1 MAGESTNQQQYIP
14 ESDRN
19 SSNDGS
25 LQLSDIWALI
35 IENKVWFATCII
47 VCLMFAAFYKYKTA
61 SVYQQTAKIIIDES
75 AANSAMRDLSNISE
89 AFSGV
94 KSSGGINVNN
104 EIEYISSPDLM
115 QVVVER
121 LGLQTRY
128 FSHQP
133 LRIRELY
140 NQSPFA
146 VSLSNPDKHSYV
158 TFKITGAR
166 DSMYVITD
174 LCVTSGGKIAKVPG
188 FTMAEGHFGDT
199 LSTPV
204 ANIMVVPTVNYE
216 GWKSGD
222 VTVTWTTSAH
232 EASILGNNL
241 NVSLSN
247 AKSSVVN
254 ISMKDNFPSRASAV
268 ISSLIDAYN
277 EACIDNQNRSARN
290 TTQFINDRLVVIEK
304 ELGGVENELKNYKEE
319 HKITDISA
327 VSQSYL
333 TASSSYQD
341 KSFEVNN
348 QLSIARYIKEYLT
361 SPANS
366 RSLIPA
372 NSGLTNES
380 INSQIKE
387 YNDLLLK
394 RDRLLGSSSVKNPV
408 VSDINQSLD
417 AMKAAINH
425 SVDNLIAT
433 LQMQVDKLNSQES
446 LIMSRIANTS
456 GQELQLLSI
465 ERQQK
470 VKEELYVYLLQ
481 KREENEIASLVNV
494 GNTRIIMTPNGSAS
508 PVFPK
513 SMILLL
519 VALMAGFLIPLGVL
533 LAMNLLNT
541 KVHSQS
547 DLPSLQAPFLAS
559 IPLVGQPNSLLKR
572 MRPRKNVHAPAH
584 ILVKQGS
591 RDSLNEAFR
600 VLRTNVDMMLGARK
614 SVIMVTSYNPNAG
627 KSFISLNT
635 AAVMALKGK
644 KVLLMDADLRKATLG
659 KSLRSNENGY
669 VSYLNGRKGSFT
681 ESVRSLAENLYF
693 LPVGVLPPNPSE
705 LLLGDKF
712 KGMLAELKKE
722 FDYIIM
728 DCPPIDIVAD
738 ASILSPETDFTIFV
752 IRAGLFDKRDVGML
766 NDMYNRKRFKEM
778 AIILNGVDFSTVY
791 QSYGHYGYGHYGY
804 GNYGYGYGNE
814 GSGNPGAQEDG
825 KA

>member
-35 IENKVWFATCII
+35 IENKVWFAICII
-47 VCLMFAAFYKYKTA
+47 ACLMIAAFYKYKTA
-61 SVYQQTAKIIIDES
+61 SVYQQNAKIIIDES
-75 AANSAMRDLSNISE
+75 ASNSAMRDLSNLSE

-128 FSHQP
+128 YSHQP

-166 DSMYVITD
+166 DSMFVITD

-188 FTMAEGHFGDT
+188 FTRAEGHFGDT

-232 EASILGNNL
+232 EASILGKNL
-241 NVSLSN
+241 NVSLSD

-304 ELGGVENELKNYKEE
+304 ELGGVENELKSYKEE

-513 SMILLL
+513 NMNLLL
-519 VALMAGFLIPLGVL
+519 VALLAGFLIPLGVL
-533 LAMNLLNT
+533 LAINLLNT

-547 DLPSLQAPFLAS
+547 DLSSLQAPFLAS
-559 IPLVGQPNSLLKR
+559 IPLVGQPNSLLKK

-669 VSYLNGRKGSFT
+669 VSYLNGRKGSFA
-681 ESVRSLAENLYF
+681 ESVRSLADNLYF

-712 KGMLAELKKE
+712 KGMLAELKRE

-752 IRAGLFDKRDVGML
+752 IRAGLFDKRDVCML
-766 NDMYNRKRFKEM
+766 NDMYNRKRFNEM

-791 QSYGHYGYGHYGY
+791 HSYGHYGYGHYGY
-804 GNYGYGYGNE
+804 GNYSYGYGNE

>member
-1 MAGESTNQQQYIP
+1 
-14 ESDRN
+14 
-19 SSNDGS
+19 
-25 LQLSDIWALI
+25 
-35 IENKVWFATCII
+35 
-47 VCLMFAAFYKYKTA
+47 
-61 SVYQQTAKIIIDES
+61 
-75 AANSAMRDLSNISE
+75 
-89 AFSGV
+89 
-94 KSSGGINVNN
+94 
-104 EIEYISSPDLM
+104 
-115 QVVVER
+115 
-121 LGLQTRY
+121 
-128 FSHQP
+128 
-133 LRIRELY
+133 
-140 NQSPFA
+140 
-146 VSLSNPDKHSYV
+146 
-158 TFKITGAR
+158 
-166 DSMYVITD
+166 
-174 LCVTSGGKIAKVPG
+174 
-188 FTMAEGHFGDT
+188 
-199 LSTPV
+199 
-204 ANIMVVPTVNYE
+204 
-216 GWKSGD
+216 
-222 VTVTWTTSAH
+222 
-232 EASILGNNL
+232 
-241 NVSLSN
+241 
-247 AKSSVVN
+247 
-254 ISMKDNFPSRASAV
+254 MKDNFPSRASAV

-494 GNTRIIMTPNGSAS
+494 GNTRIIMTPNGSSS

-513 SMILLL
+513 SMNLLL

-572 MRPRKNVHAPAH
+572 MRSRKNVHAPAH

-738 ASILSPETDFTIFV
+738 ASIISPETDFTIFV

-766 NDMYNRKRFKEM
+766 NDMYNRKRFNEM

-791 QSYGHYGYGHYGY
+791 HSYGHYGYGHYGY
-804 GNYGYGYGNE
+804 GNYSYGYGNE

>member
-1 MAGESTNQQQYIP
+1 
-14 ESDRN
+14 
-19 SSNDGS
+19 
-25 LQLSDIWALI
+25 
-35 IENKVWFATCII
+35 
-47 VCLMFAAFYKYKTA
+47 
-61 SVYQQTAKIIIDES
+61 
-75 AANSAMRDLSNISE
+75 
-89 AFSGV
+89 
-94 KSSGGINVNN
+94 
-104 EIEYISSPDLM
+104 
-115 QVVVER
+115 
-121 LGLQTRY
+121 
-128 FSHQP
+128 
-133 LRIRELY
+133 
-140 NQSPFA
+140 
-146 VSLSNPDKHSYV
+146 
-158 TFKITGAR
+158 
-166 DSMYVITD
+166 
-174 LCVTSGGKIAKVPG
+174 
-188 FTMAEGHFGDT
+188 
-199 LSTPV
+199 
-204 ANIMVVPTVNYE
+204 MVVPTVNYE

-241 NVSLSN
+241 NVSLSD

-513 SMILLL
+513 SMNLLL

-572 MRPRKNVHAPAH
+572 MRPRKKVHAPAH

-659 KSLRSNENGY
+659 KSLRSSENGY

-738 ASILSPETDFTIFV
+738 ASIISPETDFTIFV

-766 NDMYNRKRFKEM
+766 NDMYNRKRFNEM

-791 QSYGHYGYGHYGY
+791 HSYGHYGYGHYGY
-804 GNYGYGYGNE
+804 GNYSYGYGNE

>member
-1 MAGESTNQQQYIP
+1 
-14 ESDRN
+14 
-19 SSNDGS
+19 
-25 LQLSDIWALI
+25 
-35 IENKVWFATCII
+35 
-47 VCLMFAAFYKYKTA
+47 
-61 SVYQQTAKIIIDES
+61 
-75 AANSAMRDLSNISE
+75 
-89 AFSGV
+89 
-94 KSSGGINVNN
+94 
-104 EIEYISSPDLM
+104 
-115 QVVVER
+115 
-121 LGLQTRY
+121 
-128 FSHQP
+128 
-133 LRIRELY
+133 
-140 NQSPFA
+140 
-146 VSLSNPDKHSYV
+146 
-158 TFKITGAR
+158 
-166 DSMYVITD
+166 MYVITD

-241 NVSLSN
+241 NVSLSD

-513 SMILLL
+513 SMNLLL

-572 MRPRKNVHAPAH
+572 MRPRKKVHAPAH

-644 KVLLMDADLRKATLG
+644 IQRERLRK
-659 KSLRSNENGY
+659 
-669 VSYLNGRKGSFT
+669 
-681 ESVRSLAENLYF
+681 
-693 LPVGVLPPNPSE
+693 LPE
-705 LLLGDKF
+705 R
-712 KGMLAELKKE
+712 
-722 FDYIIM
+722 
-728 DCPPIDIVAD
+728 
-738 ASILSPETDFTIFV
+738 T
-752 IRAGLFDKRDVGML
+752 
-766 NDMYNRKRFKEM
+766 
-778 AIILNGVDFSTVY
+778 
-791 QSYGHYGYGHYGY
+791 
-804 GNYGYGYGNE
+804 
-814 GSGNPGAQEDG
+814 
-825 KA
+825 

>member
-1 MAGESTNQQQYIP
+1 
-14 ESDRN
+14 
-19 SSNDGS
+19 
-25 LQLSDIWALI
+25 
-35 IENKVWFATCII
+35 
-47 VCLMFAAFYKYKTA
+47 
-61 SVYQQTAKIIIDES
+61 
-75 AANSAMRDLSNISE
+75 
-89 AFSGV
+89 
-94 KSSGGINVNN
+94 
-104 EIEYISSPDLM
+104 
-115 QVVVER
+115 
-121 LGLQTRY
+121 
-128 FSHQP
+128 
-133 LRIRELY
+133 
-140 NQSPFA
+140 
-146 VSLSNPDKHSYV
+146 
-158 TFKITGAR
+158 
-166 DSMYVITD
+166 MYVITD

-241 NVSLSN
+241 NVSLSD

-513 SMILLL
+513 SMNLLL

-572 MRPRKNVHAPAH
+572 MRPRKKVHAPAH

-766 NDMYNRKRFKEM
+766 NDMYNRKRFNEM

-791 QSYGHYGYGHYGY
+791 HSYGHYGYGHYGY
-804 GNYGYGYGNE
+804 GNYSYGYGNE

>member
-1 MAGESTNQQQYIP
+1 
-14 ESDRN
+14 
-19 SSNDGS
+19 
-25 LQLSDIWALI
+25 
-35 IENKVWFATCII
+35 
-47 VCLMFAAFYKYKTA
+47 
-61 SVYQQTAKIIIDES
+61 
-75 AANSAMRDLSNISE
+75 
-89 AFSGV
+89 
-94 KSSGGINVNN
+94 
-104 EIEYISSPDLM
+104 
-115 QVVVER
+115 
-121 LGLQTRY
+121 
-128 FSHQP
+128 
-133 LRIRELY
+133 
-140 NQSPFA
+140 
-146 VSLSNPDKHSYV
+146 
-158 TFKITGAR
+158 
-166 DSMYVITD
+166 
-174 LCVTSGGKIAKVPG
+174 
-188 FTMAEGHFGDT
+188 
-199 LSTPV
+199 
-204 ANIMVVPTVNYE
+204 
-216 GWKSGD
+216 
-222 VTVTWTTSAH
+222 
-232 EASILGNNL
+232 
-241 NVSLSN
+241 
-247 AKSSVVN
+247 
-254 ISMKDNFPSRASAV
+254 MKDNFPSRASAV

-513 SMILLL
+513 SMNLLL

-572 MRPRKNVHAPAH
+572 MRPRKKVHAPAH

-766 NDMYNRKRFKEM
+766 NDMYNRKRFNEM

-791 QSYGHYGYGHYGY
+791 HSYGHYGYGHYGY
-804 GNYGYGYGNE
+804 GNYSYGYGNE

>member
-1 MAGESTNQQQYIP
+1 
-14 ESDRN
+14 
-19 SSNDGS
+19 
-25 LQLSDIWALI
+25 
-35 IENKVWFATCII
+35 
-47 VCLMFAAFYKYKTA
+47 
-61 SVYQQTAKIIIDES
+61 
-75 AANSAMRDLSNISE
+75 
-89 AFSGV
+89 
-94 KSSGGINVNN
+94 
-104 EIEYISSPDLM
+104 
-115 QVVVER
+115 
-121 LGLQTRY
+121 
-128 FSHQP
+128 
-133 LRIRELY
+133 
-140 NQSPFA
+140 
-146 VSLSNPDKHSYV
+146 
-158 TFKITGAR
+158 
-166 DSMYVITD
+166 MYVITD

-738 ASILSPETDFTIFV
+738 ASIISPETDFTIFV

-766 NDMYNRKRFKEM
+766 NDMYNRKRFNEM

-791 QSYGHYGYGHYGY
+791 HSYGHYGYGHYGY